1 MRADKI
7 IYNGVSYVKSNLWR
21 VNSWV
26 EFCILRLNQY
36 YSIFL
41 HFLLQGMLLNDFSSH
56 APLKSVGNFFIGK
69 TLFSVLIEWG
79 ILTFFHN
86 MFQNATFGQIKKVWG
101 GASSYIFSI
110 SYIGLFVNVSCK
122 FWSLSF
128 FRRPSATPR
137 KGPFWAKNWQ
147 IFDIWF

>member
-1 MRADKI
+1 M
-7 IYNGVSYVKSNLWR
+7 
-21 VNSWV
+21 
-26 EFCILRLNQY
+26 
-36 YSIFL
+36 
-41 HFLLQGMLLNDFSSH
+41 
-56 APLKSVGNFFIGK
+56 PLSKVWGIFFIGK

-122 FWSLSF
+122 FWSLIF
-128 FRRPSATPR
+128 LGGPQRPLE
-137 KGPFWAKNWQ
+137 KGIFGLKIDQFLTFGSKKHNIWPYISKN
-147 IFDIWF
+147 DILFYDLAYMR